1 MREGDY
7 LELYELQQIIR
18 EGVEDAV
25 PEEMWVRAE
34 IASIQQRGN
43 GHCYMELC
51 QSGPS
56 GPVAKVRAVI
66 WRSQAP
72 AVLGKFAAATGSPL
86 QPGVSVIFEVR
97 VNYSEL
103 YGLTLVVS
111 DVDVEHTLGEAELR
125 RRETLERLEKEG
137 LIDLQKELALPDVP
151 YRLAVISAPD
161 AAGYGDFRRHLL
173 ENEYGFAFDVRLYP
187 ATMQGDGAPESIIAS
202 LDRIQED
209 SIASFT
215 SATSAAL
222 LAEVVVGDAHRP
234 LGVQGDD
241 SEPGVHGDD
250 SELWV
255 QGDDSEPGAQGDRS
269 EPGVQGNAH
278 RPLGVQG
285 DRSEPHSGEAKCGE
299 TAGFDAVL
307 ILRGGGST
315 LDLAC
320 FDDYELCAAIARFP
334 LPVFTA
340 IGHDRDTHIADLV
353 SCEAVKTPTALADLF
368 IDAVAREDERIQDLS
383 HRLRM
388 GLLACVSAS
397 EAALDKS
404 LRIISLA
411 MSGKISG
418 GEQKLSELQ
427 SRILTFN
434 PRKLLESGYTLVT
447 DPLGKLLRS
456 SKGLKSGD
464 LLDLRFPD
472 GTVNCTVN
480 G

>member
-187 ATMQGDGAPESIIAS
+187 ATMQGDGAPASIIAS
-202 LDRIQED
+202 LDRV
-209 SIASFT
+209 
-215 SATSAAL
+215 AA
-222 LAEVVVGDAHRP
+222 
-234 LGVQGDD
+234 
-241 SEPGVHGDD
+241 
-250 SELWV
+250 
-255 QGDDSEPGAQGDRS
+255 AQQPTIS
-269 EPGVQGNAH
+269 
-278 RPLGVQG
+278 
-285 DRSEPHSGEAKCGE
+285 
-299 TAGFDAVL
+299 FDAVL

-353 SCEAVKTPTALADLF
+353 ACEAVKTPTALADLF

-447 DPLGKLLRS
+447 DPSGKLLRS

-464 LLDLRFPD
+464 LIDLRFPD

>member
-7 LELYELQQIIR
+7 LELHELQQIIR

-72 AVLGKFAAATGSPL
+72 AVLGKFAAATGAPL

-137 LIDLQKELALPDVP
+137 LTDLQKELALPDVP

-187 ATMQGDGAPESIIAS
+187 ATMQGDGAPASIIAS
-202 LDRIQED
+202 LDRV
-209 SIASFT
+209 
-215 SATSAAL
+215 AA
-222 LAEVVVGDAHRP
+222 
-234 LGVQGDD
+234 
-241 SEPGVHGDD
+241 
-250 SELWV
+250 
-255 QGDDSEPGAQGDRS
+255 AQQPTIS
-269 EPGVQGNAH
+269 
-278 RPLGVQG
+278 
-285 DRSEPHSGEAKCGE
+285 
-299 TAGFDAVL
+299 FDAVL

-353 SCEAVKTPTALADLF
+353 ACEAVKTPTALADLF

-447 DPLGKLLRS
+447 DPSGKLLRS

-464 LLDLRFPD
+464 LIDLRFPD

>member
-72 AVLGKFAAATGSPL
+72 AVLGKFAAATGAPL

-187 ATMQGDGAPESIIAS
+187 ATMQGDGAPASIIAS

-215 SATSAAL
+215 SAISAAL
-222 LAEVVVGDAHRP
+222 LAEVVGGNAHRP
-234 LGVQGDD
+234 LGAQGDD

-250 SELWV
+250 SEPGV
-255 QGDDSEPGAQGDRS
+255 QGDDSE
-269 EPGVQGNAH
+269 
-278 RPLGVQG
+278 LGVQG

-353 SCEAVKTPTALADLF
+353 ACEAVKTPTALADLF

-447 DPLGKLLRS
+447 DPSGKLLRS

>member
-187 ATMQGDGAPESIIAS
+187 ATMQGDGAPASIIAS

-215 SATSAAL
+215 SAISAAL
-222 LAEVVVGDAHRP
+222 LAEVVGGNAHRP
-234 LGVQGDD
+234 LGAQGDD

-250 SELWV
+250 SEPGV
-255 QGDDSEPGAQGDRS
+255 QGDDSE
-269 EPGVQGNAH
+269 
-278 RPLGVQG
+278 LGVQG

-353 SCEAVKTPTALADLF
+353 ACEAVKTPTALADLF

-447 DPLGKLLRS
+447 DPSGKLLRS

>member
-202 LDRIQED
+202 LDRV
-209 SIASFT
+209 
-215 SATSAAL
+215 AA
-222 LAEVVVGDAHRP
+222 
-234 LGVQGDD
+234 
-241 SEPGVHGDD
+241 
-250 SELWV
+250 
-255 QGDDSEPGAQGDRS
+255 AQQPTIS
-269 EPGVQGNAH
+269 
-278 RPLGVQG
+278 
-285 DRSEPHSGEAKCGE
+285 
-299 TAGFDAVL
+299 FDAVL

-353 SCEAVKTPTALADLF
+353 ACEAVKTPTALADLF
-368 IDAVAREDERIQDLS
+368 IDAVAREDERIEDLS

-447 DPLGKLLRS
+447 DPSGKLLRS

-464 LLDLRFPD
+464 LIDLRFPD

>member
-1 MREGDY
+1 MMREGDY

-187 ATMQGDGAPESIIAS
+187 ATMQGDGAPASIIAS

-215 SATSAAL
+215 SAISAAL
-222 LAEVVVGDAHRP
+222 LAEVVGGNAHRP
-234 LGVQGDD
+234 LGVQGD
-241 SEPGVHGDD
+241 
-250 SELWV
+250 
-255 QGDDSEPGAQGDRS
+255 RS
-269 EPGVQGNAH
+269 E
-278 RPLGVQG
+278 LGVQG

-353 SCEAVKTPTALADLF
+353 ACEAVKTPTALADLF

-427 SRILTFN
+427 SSILTFN

-447 DPLGKLLRS
+447 DPSGKLLRS

>member
-1 MREGDY
+1 MMREGDY

-72 AVLGKFAAATGSPL
+72 AVLGKFAAATGAPL
-86 QPGVSVIFEVR
+86 QPGVSVIFEAR

-187 ATMQGDGAPESIIAS
+187 ATMQGDGAPASIIAS

-215 SATSAAL
+215 SAISAAL
-222 LAEVVVGDAHRP
+222 LAEVAG
-234 LGVQGDD
+234 
-241 SEPGVHGDD
+241 
-250 SELWV
+250 
-255 QGDDSEPGAQGDRS
+255 
-269 EPGVQGNAH
+269 GNAH

-285 DRSEPHSGEAKCGE
+285 DRSELGVHVDDSEPRVQGDDSEPRVQGDDSEPGVQGDRSEPHGGEAKCGE

-353 SCEAVKTPTALADLF
+353 ACEAVKTPTALADLF

-447 DPLGKLLRS
+447 DPSGKLLRS

>member
-72 AVLGKFAAATGSPL
+72 AVLGKFAAATGAPL

-187 ATMQGDGAPESIIAS
+187 ATMQGDGAPASIIAS
-202 LDRIQED
+202 LDRV
-209 SIASFT
+209 
-215 SATSAAL
+215 AA
-222 LAEVVVGDAHRP
+222 
-234 LGVQGDD
+234 
-241 SEPGVHGDD
+241 
-250 SELWV
+250 
-255 QGDDSEPGAQGDRS
+255 AQQPTIS
-269 EPGVQGNAH
+269 
-278 RPLGVQG
+278 
-285 DRSEPHSGEAKCGE
+285 
-299 TAGFDAVL
+299 FDAVL

-353 SCEAVKTPTALADLF
+353 ACEAVKTPTALADLF

-447 DPLGKLLRS
+447 DPSGKLLRS

-464 LLDLRFPD
+464 LIDLRFPD

>member
-72 AVLGKFAAATGSPL
+72 AVLGKFAAATGAPL

-215 SATSAAL
+215 SAISAAL
-222 LAEVVVGDAHRP
+222 LAEVVG
-234 LGVQGDD
+234 
-241 SEPGVHGDD
+241 
-250 SELWV
+250 
-255 QGDDSEPGAQGDRS
+255 
-269 EPGVQGNAH
+269 GNAH

-353 SCEAVKTPTALADLF
+353 ACEAVKTPTALADLF

-447 DPLGKLLRS
+447 DPSGKLLRS